1 MDFTGR
7 ALKGMVYVGMEGV
20 ENDAN
25 LSEGI
30 DTAGNFAGDLPRK

>member
-25 LSEGI
+25 LSE
-30 DTAGNFAGDLPRK
+30 